1 MVFKVFKIFC
11 ISIFIYFSAGCD
23 RLGLR
28 VGESYKDPAFSGTN
42 LGCMNELREQF
53 DNYVKQNLRKGELG
67 VFSQCLTTALTI
79 FKHHVSG
86 EKRGNYSPEELR
98 NFLHEFFLQDS
109 EVSDELLHHLMVF
122 KAALVGGSTDS
133 LTLDEIDQLNNRI
146 QVMGKIMANI
156 YPYNHILFNQKK
168 LSFKELNK
176 GVQVLKKTSSEF
188 SDQIFQNPYSL
199 KSAGQLFQG
208 ISQLMDFSSDQNFL
222 WLGAVKALAPFI
234 LNSSAKKD
242 IILPKEWPVL
252 AESMTDLAS
261 ILLHVRTTLSPVSFS
276 QKILHYSKSF
286 ETLLV
291 FLKNRIDEGSIS
303 RSEFLQLVQNLK
315 EENIIPERMRYSS
328 LERVIDVVFG
338 KIIAQI
344 EEDFSFGEE
353 EFLWLA
359 NFYQTWNQRQKDI
372 RLAVSDP
379 DWQEKVSEE
388 NSGVIAEL
396 LKFKPL
402 YRVEDAG
409 FNVYLRY
416 PSLVLE
422 DRESEKSEEFIY
434 KNLSMHSLY
443 WQATSAV
450 LGGYAEYPDYGLV
463 ESEFG
468 SLLIDFRNFISD
480 LSGLEASDVEVANYG
495 RTEFI
500 AGHLMLY
507 ETEGFHG
514 TDELI
519 DSDGKRL
526 EVVSQRE
533 GTEFLAMTG
542 FIIKTLK
549 DLTQGFYHIC
559 PSAISRSCFIDNV
572 VSLIQNISFT
582 MPQLSSFL
590 ENITEEEAGKYAD
603 LLFKISV
610 VDPEQIETLEF
621 IAPVHIRNLVFAL
634 MYQEVTITRYDLNEN
649 TLLDKVE
656 LVKDEDELIE
666 NTYQLYDGLIKYFGV
681 DLFCRDPQSFEEQ
694 IGFVYNYIVR
704 HLILPPRGPDMN
716 CLFNK
721 ASTYGVEAF
730 VQFTDLWSA
739 QIDRIRLMEL
749 ALHLV
754 QVMRVQSSKI
764 MSADNSCETY
774 EQEGEGPSLLQQ
786 IMACF

>member
-1 MVFKVFKIFC
+1 MVFKVFKIFF
-11 ISIFIYFSAGCD
+11 ISIFVFCFSVGCD

-28 VGESYKDPAFSGTN
+28 IGESYKDPAFSGTN

-53 DNYVKQNLRKGELG
+53 DNYVKQNLQKGELG

-86 EKRGNYSPEELR
+86 EERGNYSPEELR

-122 KAALVGGSTDS
+122 KAALIGGSTDS
-133 LTLDEIDQLNNRI
+133 LTLDEIDQLNSRI
-146 QVMGKIMANI
+146 QVMGKIMADI
-156 YPYNHILFNQKK
+156 YPYNRTLFNRKRV
-168 LSFKELNK
+168 SFKELNE
-176 GVQVLKKTSSEF
+176 GMEAVKKASSEF
-188 SDQIFQNPYSL
+188 SGQIFQNPYSL

-208 ISQLMDFSSDQNFL
+208 ISQLMSFSSDQNFL
-222 WLGAVKALAPFI
+222 WLRAIKALAPFI

-242 IILPKEWPVL
+242 IILPEEWPVL
-252 AESMTDLAS
+252 TESMTDLAS
-261 ILLHVRTTLSPVSFS
+261 ILLHVRTTLRPVSFF
-276 QKILHYSKSF
+276 QKMLHYSKSF
-286 ETLLV
+286 ETFLV
-291 FLKNRIDEGSIS
+291 FLKNRIGESSIT

-315 EENIIPERMRYSS
+315 EENIIPERIRYSS
-328 LERVIDVVFG
+328 LERVIDVIFG
-338 KIIAQI
+338 KIITQT
-344 EEDFSFGEE
+344 EGDFSFGKE
-353 EFLWLA
+353 EFLWLE

-388 NSGVIAEL
+388 NNILITEL
-396 LKFKPL
+396 LSFKPL

-409 FNVYLRY
+409 INVYLRY

-422 DRESEKSEEFIY
+422 DKESEEFIY

-468 SLLIDFRNFISD
+468 NLLKDFRNFISD
-480 LSGLEASDVEVANYG
+480 LSGLEASEVEIANYG

-514 TDELI
+514 EDELV
-519 DSDGKRL
+519 DSEGERW
-526 EVVSQRE
+526 EFISQRE

-549 DLTQGFYHIC
+549 DLTTEFYRIC
-559 PSAISRSCFIDNV
+559 PDAISRSCFIENV
-572 VSLIQNISFT
+572 VPVVQNISFT

-590 ENITEEEAGKYAD
+590 ENMTEEEESKYAD

-649 TLLDKVE
+649 ALLDKVE

-681 DLFCRDPQSFEEQ
+681 DLFCKDPQSFEEQ

-721 ASTYGVEAF
+721 ASTYGVELV
-730 VQFTDLWSA
+730 VQSIDLWSA
-739 QIDRIRLMEL
+739 QIDRIRLMKL

-754 QVMRVQSSKI
+754 QLMKVQSSKI
-764 MSADNSCETY
+764 MSASNSCETY
-774 EQEGEGPSLLQQ
+774 EQEGEEPSILQQ
-786 IMACF
+786 IKACF